1 MAERARLALKPR
13 DAAIIKRNL
22 LFHCDNLDCINY
34 LLKHGFKSG
43 IDLVY
48 IDPPFLS
55 GERYFRR
62 IENNSSLAFED
73 FWKHDK
79 YLEMMYERLL
89 GIHRLL
95 SSSGSIFIHLDWH
108 AVHYVKVMMDRIF
121 GPENFRNEI
130 IVKRGRRKNLQYQFD
145 SIDRMHTAYDSILWY
160 SKSAGTKFALPLAEH
175 HSKAKWMGFW
185 SNVDRPT
192 MRYEIFGVR
201 PARGQWKWAKE
212 RAQRAIENYRLY
224 EEEFSSKMMLEQYWE
239 STGKKLEFVRK
250 RPTMKYAEYWIPP
263 KTHRIIDNVWLDVQ
277 AYSYSTG
284 YGTEKHPELLERIIG
299 QFSKEG
305 GLVADFFCGSGTTL
319 AVAEKLGRRWIGCD
333 SSPAAI
339 TVTKRRLVNVAFSV
353 VRCAPLDGN

>member
-1 MAERARLALKPR
+1 MAERARLDLRPR
-13 DAAIIKRNL
+13 DADLKKNL

-34 LLKHGFKSG
+34 LLKHGFENK

-62 IENNSSLAFED
+62 IENESSVAFED
-73 FWKHDK
+73 LWKHDK
-79 YLEMMYERLL
+79 YLEMMSERLA
-89 GIHRLL
+89 GIRKLL
-95 SSSGSIFIHLDWH
+95 LSSGSIFVHLDWH

-130 IVKRGRRKNLQYQFD
+130 IVKRGRTKNLQYQFE
-145 SIDRMHTAYDSILWY
+145 SIDRMHAAYDSILWY
-160 SKSAGTKFALPLAEH
+160 SKSAKTKFALPLTEH

-192 MRYEIFGVR
+192 MRYEIFGIT
-201 PARGQWKWAKE
+201 PARGQWKWARP
-212 RAQRAIENYRLY
+212 RALKAIENYKKY
-224 EEEFSSKMMLEQYWE
+224 EQKSSLPLEEYWE
-239 STGKKLEFVRK
+239 ATGKKLEFVRR

-263 KTHRIIDNVWLDVQ
+263 KTHRIVDNVWLDIQ

-284 YGTEKHPELLERIIG
+284 YGTEKHPQLLERIIG
-299 QFSKEG
+299 QFSKKDD
-305 GLVADFFCGSGTTL
+305 LVADFFCGSGTTL
-319 AVAEKLGRRWIGCD
+319 AVADRMGRRWIGCD

-339 TVTKRRLVNVAFSV
+339 QVTKKRLGGGFVNV
-353 VRCAPLDGN
+353 N